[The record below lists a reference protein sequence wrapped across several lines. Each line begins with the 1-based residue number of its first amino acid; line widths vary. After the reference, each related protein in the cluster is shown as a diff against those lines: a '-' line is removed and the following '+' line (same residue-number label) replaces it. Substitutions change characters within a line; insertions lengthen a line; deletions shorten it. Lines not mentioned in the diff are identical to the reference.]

1 MVIDG
6 RFIGRSL
13 VCFVLFGLGL
23 FASDPKCFEESGDKT
38 VLKGDCK
45 GSEVLV
51 VESQQLKIHFKST
64 SLIESKPE
72 FHLTIGGCK
81 IAGTYLSTRE
91 QAIIQLGKTSYD
103 LPVEMT
109 ITPGITTITDNS
121 NRPSDKWDC
130 TVKPKFEQ
138 DEETYTI
145 KVDYAPMNPEKLG
158 SLTITFDATIFDEEE
173 DITAKVIL
181 AVIAALVILVAVIIV
196 VVVIYCCCVKNKKS
210 KKPTQPPQSTPAI
223 LSSSTP
229 KQQPQAYVSRVQP
242 IVEQIKAVEKKE
254 EPMVKEYKQDEEKDK
269 RGFQKL
275 RVRSPQTMTID
286 SPAPSKQAT
295 VAPKKSFVKEPCHE
309 TVSKTIHITLPTN
322 DKEEPV
328 KDTPQPAS
336 KTRVLLLPLAL
347 APKKLREHDPDT
359 IAIEVPSKDKKEPVK
374 KAPQPDSKK
383 HVLLLPLALAPKKL
397 REHDPD
403 TIAVELPSESSKQS
417 TTDRQK
423 QQAFVAPDKPRGKRR
438 RDHDPD
444 TIAIEVPSTD
454 KGRPISAKKDN
465 MGVFGTKRGISKKE
479 VKDTPPPT
487 RPAASLPKKPGKN
500 IEPTITMEF
509 KVPSATTTE
518 SLDEQQN

>member
-1 MVIDG
+1 MVMDG
-6 RFIGRSL
+6 RFISRSL
-13 VCFVLFGLGL
+13 VCFVAFGLGL

-51 VESQQLKIHFKST
+51 VKSRELKMYLKST
-64 SLIESKPE
+64 SVPKNEQNLNFNIGGY
-72 FHLTIGGCK
+72 TIGGGYDSASRK
-81 IAGTYLSTRE
+81 AVILFAGNTF
-91 QAIIQLGKTSYD
+91 D
-103 LPVEMT
+103 LPVNIA
-109 ITPGITTITDNS
+109 ITPEKYVVTNEISAGEYAGS
-121 NRPSDKWDC
+121 F
-130 TVKPKFEQ
+130 KFEKNG
-138 DEETYTI
+138 ETYTI
-145 KVDYAPMNPEKLG
+145 KVDYDPPQPQVLG
-158 SLTITFDATIFDEEE
+158 SLTITFDATIFDDEE
-173 DITAKVIL
+173 DNVAKIIL
-181 AVIAALVILVAVIIV
+181 AVIAALVVLAVIIIV
-196 VVVIYCCCVKNKKS
+196 LVVIYCLRKEQEVEEAN
-210 KKPTQPPQSTPAI
+210 STSAI
-223 LSSSTP
+223 DTSNLVFINAP
-229 KQQPQAYVSRVQP
+229 KQQQPQAYVSRVQP

-254 EPMVKEYKQDEEKDK
+254 ELMVKEHKQDEEKDK

-286 SPAPSKQAT
+286 SPAPSKQQAT

-328 KDTPQPAS
+328 KKHTTTGQQDTC
-336 KTRVLLLPLAL
+336 L

-359 IAIEVPSKDKKEPVK
+359 IAIEVPSKDKEEPVK
-374 KAPQPDSKK
+374 NTPQPDSKK

-403 TIAVELPSESSKQS
+403 TIAVELPSCAKENRPSNPPPAV
-417 TTDRQK
+417 K

-438 RDHDPD
+438 RDHAPD

-454 KGRPISAKKDN
+454 KGTSMRPKKD
-465 MGVFGTKRGISKKE
+465 
-479 VKDTPPPT
+479 
-487 RPAASLPKKPGKN
+487 N
-500 IEPTITMEF
+500 IEPTVTMEF

>member
-1 MVIDG
+1 MIVDG

-38 VLKGDCK
+38 VLKGDCT
-45 GSEVLV
+45 GSEVLAV
-51 VESQQLKIHFKST
+51 NSQELMVYFKS
-64 SLIESKPE
+64 SRLVKDEQNFE
-72 FHLTIGGCK
+72 FTFGGHKIGGVYHSTSMK
-81 IAGTYLSTRE
+81 AIVSFGGTT
-91 QAIIQLGKTSYD
+91 YD
-103 LPVEMT
+103 LPLTMKV
-109 ITPGITTITDNS
+109 TPDDILVK
-121 NRPSDKWDC
+121 SDDIQR
-130 TVKPKFEQ
+130 TLAGSAHFDQ
-138 DEETYTI
+138 DGDTYKI

-336 KTRVLLLPLAL
+336 KTR
-347 APKKLREHDPDT
+347 
-359 IAIEVPSKDKKEPVK
+359 
-374 KAPQPDSKK
+374 
-383 HVLLLPLALAPKKL
+383 KL

-403 TIAVELPSESSKQS
+403 TIAVELPSCAKENRPSNPPP
-417 TTDRQK
+417 TVK

>member
-45 GSEVLV
+45 GSKVLV
-51 VESQQLKIHFKST
+51 VKSRELKIHFKST
-64 SLIESKPE
+64 SVPKDANFE
-72 FHLTIGGCK
+72 FTFGGYTIGGGYDSTSRK
-81 IAGTYLSTRE
+81 AVISFGGTPYN
-91 QAIIQLGKTSYD
+91 
-103 LPVEMT
+103 LPLTMKV
-109 ITPGITTITDNS
+109 TPDGIFIKN
-121 NRPSDKWDC
+121 DKLDGSAH
-130 TVKPKFEQ
+130 FEQ
-138 DEETYTI
+138 DGDTYKI
-145 KVDYAPMNPEKLG
+145 KVDYVPMNPEKLG
-158 SLTITFDATIFDEEE
+158 SLTITFDATIFDDEE
-173 DITAKVIL
+173 DNEAKVIL
-181 AVIAALVILVAVIIV
+181 AAIAALVVLAVIIIV
-196 VVVIYCCCVKNKKS
+196 LIVIYCCCVKNKKS

-254 EPMVKEYKQDEEKDK
+254 EPMVTEYKQDEEKDK

-286 SPAPSKQAT
+286 SPAPSKQQAT

-328 KDTPQPAS
+328 KNTPQPAS
-336 KTRVLLLPLAL
+336 KTRVLLLPLSL

-359 IAIEVPSKDKKEPVK
+359 IAIEVPSKDKEEPVK
-374 KAPQPDSKK
+374 NTPQPDSKK

-403 TIAVELPSESSKQS
+403 TIAVELPSCAKENRPSNPPP
-417 TTDRQK
+417 TVK

-438 RDHDPD
+438 RDHAPD

-454 KGRPISAKKDN
+454 KGRPISEKKDK
-465 MGVFGTKRGISKKE
+465 MGVFGQKRGISKNE
-479 VKDTPPPT
+479 M
-487 RPAASLPKKPGKN
+487 KN
-500 IEPTITMEF
+500 IEPTVTMEF